1 MEHKVQH
8 IIKQCLRGNRL
19 AQKELYNTYSP
30 KLMGVARRYMKNT
43 HDAEDVLANAFF
55 KIFSYLKDFTGQGSL
70 EGWMKRIVV
79 NEALMVLR
87 KKTSFHLSIE
97 DDYVEPAT
105 QPSILY
111 DLQYADIIK
120 LVDELPTGYRTI
132 FNMYAIEGYKHREI
146 GEILG
151 ISINTAKSQY
161 LHAKKRLA
169 AMIKKKMIINK
180 PQSS

>member
-1 MEHKVQH
+1 
-8 IIKQCLRGNRL
+8 
-19 AQKELYNTYSP
+19 
-30 KLMGVARRYMKNT
+30 MKTT
-43 HDAEDVLANAFF
+43 HDAEDVLATAFF
-55 KIFSYLKDFTGQGSL
+55 KIFKHLKDFKGQGSF

-87 KKTSFHLSIE
+87 KRTSFHLSIE

-120 LVDELPTGYRTI
+120 LVDNLPTGYRTV

-146 GEILG
+146 ADILG

-169 AMIKKKMIINK
+169 SLIKKKTTINK
-180 PQSS
+180 PKTS